1 MFFLLGIK
9 VEEEVSDGGVCQ
21 YNQFEIDLMV
31 CIAVTLAF
39 LWSSEY

>member
-9 VEEEVSDGGVCQ
+9 TKEVFEGGDFQ

-31 CIAVTLAF
+31 CIADILVS